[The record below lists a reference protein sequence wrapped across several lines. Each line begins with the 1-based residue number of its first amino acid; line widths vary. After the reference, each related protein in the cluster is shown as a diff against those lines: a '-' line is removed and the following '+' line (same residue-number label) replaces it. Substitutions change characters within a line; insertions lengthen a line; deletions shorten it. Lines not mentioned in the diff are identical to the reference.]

1 MSRSELG
8 ARRKPLVALR
18 GGGPEGSVWEAS
30 DKASWIIPWET
41 RLARLLVRLDPPGR
55 ELSRSSG
62 SAASFRLA
70 GRTWVSPAPGGERYI
85 KLGIPMLVSS
95 SSSRPA
101 GSTLMEGKSGR
112 SLANDSSGSLWPSR
126 SERIQLCET

>member
-8 ARRKPLVALR
+8 ARRKPLVVLR
-18 GGGPEGSVWEAS
+18 GGRPEGPGWEAP
-30 DKASWIIPWET
+30 DRARWIMPWET
-41 RLARLLVRLDPPGR
+41 RLARLLVRWDPAGR
-55 ELSRSSG
+55 ALSRSSG
-62 SAASFRLA
+62 STASSWLA
-70 GRTWVSPAPGGERYI
+70 VGFWSSSAPGGERYI

-112 SLANDSSGSLWPSR
+112 SLAKDSSGSL
-126 SERIQLCET
+126 